1 MARDEQSLANAD
13 LGGSL
18 AVPNVQ
24 QLASESKDDHVPI
37 RYIRPELELDQ
48 VFTDGSHQIP
58 VINMSKLAAV
68 AGDDADEELAK
79 LHSACKDWG
88 FFQVINHGV
97 TEEVIQRMKLDLQE
111 FFNQPLQ
118 EKMSYAQMPNNM
130 EGYGQGF
137 VVSEEQKLDWGDML
151 FIHSLPVNARNMRHW
166 PRVPSSF
173 RNSLEQYSSDLEKLV
188 LTLLNYMAINLG
200 LEPEK
205 LLSLF
210 NDGTQAVRMNYYPPC
225 KESTKVMGL
234 TPHSDPGGLT
244 LLTQVNDDVQGLQ
257 IRKDGK
263 WVPIV
268 PIPGAFIVNIGD
280 MIEMMS
286 NGEYKSIEHRAVV
299 NPDKERMS
307 IALFHNPNMDV
318 MIGPLP
324 ELTNEK
330 KKKAKYQSLSR
341 MEFLRLVGSSKLD
354 GKGFLSRLDDHVPI
368 RYIRPELDLDQVS
381 TDGSHQVPVI
391 DMIKLASV
399 GEDAD
404 EESSKLHSACR
415 DWGFFQVINHGITE
429 EVIQN
434 MKVDLQVFFNQPLQE
449 KMSCAQLPNGLEGYG
464 QAFVVSE
471 EQKLDW
477 GDMLFVHAQPV
488 NGRNLRSSFEQY
500 SSELEKLALSLLS
513 YMAKNL
519 GLEPEKL
526 LTLFEEGFQSIRM
539 NYYPPCKEF
548 NKVMGLTP
556 HSDAVGLTLLTQV
569 NDVQG
574 LQIRKGGKW
583 VPIEPISGA
592 FIVNVGD
599 IIEMMS
605 NGEYKSIE
613 HRAVVNPEKE
623 RLSMAA
629 FHQFSY

>member
-1 MARDEQSLANAD
+1 MARDEQPLVEREV
-13 LGGSL
+13 GGSI

-24 QLASESKDDHVPI
+24 QLASESK
-37 RYIRPELELDQ
+37 
-48 VFTDGSHQIP
+48 
-58 VINMSKLAAV
+58 
-68 AGDDADEELAK
+68 
-79 LHSACKDWG
+79 
-88 FFQVINHGV
+88 
-97 TEEVIQRMKLDLQE
+97 
-111 FFNQPLQ
+111 
-118 EKMSYAQMPNNM
+118 
-130 EGYGQGF
+130 
-137 VVSEEQKLDWGDML
+137 
-151 FIHSLPVNARNMRHW
+151 
-166 PRVPSSF
+166 
-173 RNSLEQYSSDLEKLV
+173 
-188 LTLLNYMAINLG
+188 
-200 LEPEK
+200 
-205 LLSLF
+205 
-210 NDGTQAVRMNYYPPC
+210 
-225 KESTKVMGL
+225 
-234 TPHSDPGGLT
+234 
-244 LLTQVNDDVQGLQ
+244 
-257 IRKDGK
+257 
-263 WVPIV
+263 
-268 PIPGAFIVNIGD
+268 
-280 MIEMMS
+280 
-286 NGEYKSIEHRAVV
+286 
-299 NPDKERMS
+299 
-307 IALFHNPNMDV
+307 
-318 MIGPLP
+318 
-324 ELTNEK
+324 
-330 KKKAKYQSLSR
+330 
-341 MEFLRLVGSSKLD
+341 
-354 GKGFLSRLDDHVPI
+354 DDHVPI

-488 NGRNLRSSFEQY
+488 NGRNLRFWPKVPSSFRSSFEQY

-539 NYYPPCKEF
+539 NYYPPC
-548 NKVMGLTP
+548 
-556 HSDAVGLTLLTQV
+556 
-569 NDVQG
+569 
-574 LQIRKGGKW
+574 
-583 VPIEPISGA
+583 A

-629 FHQFSY
+629 FHHPNMKAMFGPIPDLINEKNQAKYQSVSPEEFMKLVVSSKLDGKGLLSQLMINE

>member
-1 MARDEQSLANAD
+1 MLCHVDLLLYKATKFYNKFHSKHNSDRQINMAKDEQPLANGE
-13 LGGSL
+13 LGGSI

-24 QLASESKDDHVPI
+24 QLASESKDDDHVPI

-48 VFTDGSHQIP
+48 VSIDGSRHIP
-58 VINMSKLAAV
+58 VIDMIKLAA
-68 AGDDADEELAK
+68 ASDEELAK

-118 EKMSYAQMPNNM
+118 EKMLYAQMPNNM

-173 RNSLEQYSSDLEKLV
+173 RTSLEQYSSDLEKLV
-188 LTLLNYMAINLG
+188 LTLLNYMAINLE

-210 NDGTQAVRMNYYPPC
+210 NDGTQVVRMNYYPPC
-225 KESTKVMGL
+225 KESNKVMGI

-263 WVPIV
+263 WVPVV

-280 MIEMMS
+280 MIEIMS

-299 NPDKERMS
+299 NPNKERMS

-330 KKKAKYQSLSR
+330 KKQAKYQSLSR
-341 MEFLRLVGSSKLD
+341 VEFLRLVGSSKLD
-354 GKGFLSRLDDHVPI
+354 GKGFLSRLM
-368 RYIRPELDLDQVS
+368 
-381 TDGSHQVPVI
+381 I
-391 DMIKLASV
+391 D
-399 GEDAD
+399 
-404 EESSKLHSACR
+404 
-415 DWGFFQVINHGITE
+415 N
-429 EVIQN
+429 
-434 MKVDLQVFFNQPLQE
+434 
-449 KMSCAQLPNGLEGYG
+449 
-464 QAFVVSE
+464 
-471 EQKLDW
+471 
-477 GDMLFVHAQPV
+477 
-488 NGRNLRSSFEQY
+488 
-500 SSELEKLALSLLS
+500 
-513 YMAKNL
+513 
-519 GLEPEKL
+519 
-526 LTLFEEGFQSIRM
+526 
-539 NYYPPCKEF
+539 
-548 NKVMGLTP
+548 
-556 HSDAVGLTLLTQV
+556 
-569 NDVQG
+569 
-574 LQIRKGGKW
+574 
-583 VPIEPISGA
+583 
-592 FIVNVGD
+592 
-599 IIEMMS
+599 
-605 NGEYKSIE
+605 
-613 HRAVVNPEKE
+613 
-623 RLSMAA
+623 
-629 FHQFSY
+629 

>member
-1 MARDEQSLANAD
+1 MAKDEQPLANGE
-13 LGGSL
+13 LGGSI

-58 VINMSKLAAV
+58 VIDMSKLAAV
-68 AGDDADEELAK
+68 AGDDADEESAN

-130 EGYGQGF
+130 EGF

-244 LLTQVNDDVQGLQ
+244 LLTQVNNDVQGLQ
-257 IRKDGK
+257 IRKDGE
-263 WVPIV
+263 WVPVV
-268 PIPGAFIVNIGD
+268 PIPSAFIVNIGD
-280 MIEMMS
+280 MIEIMC

-330 KKKAKYQSLSR
+330 KKQAKYQSLSR
-341 MEFLRLVGSSKLD
+341 VEFLRLVGSSKLD
-354 GKGFLSRLDDHVPI
+354 GKGFLSRLM
-368 RYIRPELDLDQVS
+368 
-381 TDGSHQVPVI
+381 I
-391 DMIKLASV
+391 D
-399 GEDAD
+399 
-404 EESSKLHSACR
+404 
-415 DWGFFQVINHGITE
+415 N
-429 EVIQN
+429 
-434 MKVDLQVFFNQPLQE
+434 
-449 KMSCAQLPNGLEGYG
+449 
-464 QAFVVSE
+464 
-471 EQKLDW
+471 
-477 GDMLFVHAQPV
+477 
-488 NGRNLRSSFEQY
+488 
-500 SSELEKLALSLLS
+500 
-513 YMAKNL
+513 
-519 GLEPEKL
+519 
-526 LTLFEEGFQSIRM
+526 
-539 NYYPPCKEF
+539 
-548 NKVMGLTP
+548 
-556 HSDAVGLTLLTQV
+556 
-569 NDVQG
+569 
-574 LQIRKGGKW
+574 
-583 VPIEPISGA
+583 
-592 FIVNVGD
+592 
-599 IIEMMS
+599 
-605 NGEYKSIE
+605 
-613 HRAVVNPEKE
+613 
-623 RLSMAA
+623 
-629 FHQFSY
+629 